1 MEWYQILIT
10 VGSVITAG
18 TLVYKFVTSWGTKLA
33 EAITR
38 VGVKSLRQEDLK
50 RNENFNQVLSNQ
62 TAIADAVASLAE
74 ALNTNTMMTLRL
86 EIKDL
91 IRNSPEQRRAIE
103 AAIQDYHDV
112 HGDSYVDA
120 MYDEWKE
127 EYLKQQAKKELKHNK
142 GGK

>member
-10 VGSVITAG
+10 LGSVITAG
-18 TLVYKFVTSWGTKLA
+18 TLVYKFVTSWGVKLA
-33 EAITR
+33 EFITKA
-38 VGVKSLRQEDLK
+38 GVKSLRKEDLE
-50 RNENFNQVLSNQ
+50 RNENFKTVLENQ
-62 TAIADAVASLAE
+62 TNIATSVGRLAQ
-74 ALNTNTMMTLRL
+74 ALELNTMMTLRL

-103 AAIQDYHDV
+103 AAIIDYHNI

-120 MYDEWKE
+120 MYEEWKE
-127 EYLKQQAKKELKHNK
+127 EFLKKQAKKEIKHK